1 MRGKRKEGKED
12 GEGEGDEEGEEEE
25 EEEKETGRR
34 GKGKEA
40 GKRHFCLRRGTT
52 FRRSREM
59 DNDFHCST
67 VALFCG

>member
-12 GEGEGDEEGEEEE
+12 GEGEGDEEEVEDEEGEEEE
-25 EEEKETGRR
+25 EETGRR

-52 FRRSREM
+52 FRGRWTTISI
-59 DNDFHCST
+59 
-67 VALFCG
+67 APL